1 MVFEAWKQLGYKNDP
16 LRVHE
21 QAVNNLTFEELEAYY
36 KAHIQGKPMAIMIVG
51 DPKQIDKKALN
62 KIAKVKTVS
71 VNTLFAPLD
80 LD

>member
-1 MVFEAWKQLGYKNDP
+1 
-16 LRVHE
+16 
-21 QAVNNLTFEELEAYY
+21 
-36 KAHIQGKPMAIMIVG
+36 MAIMIVG
-51 DPKQIDKKALN
+51 DPKQIDKKALS